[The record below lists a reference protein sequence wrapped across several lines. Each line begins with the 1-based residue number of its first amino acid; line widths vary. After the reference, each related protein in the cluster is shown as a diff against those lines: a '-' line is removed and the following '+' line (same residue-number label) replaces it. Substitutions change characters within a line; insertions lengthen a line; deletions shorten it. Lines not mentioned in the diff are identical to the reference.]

1 LKNLKNKS
9 ISFFVLLVALFL
21 TACGNQTPE
30 TYTEPYEAALV
41 PEEISPLEILPSMA
55 DISHEHELCEFCY
68 FHDLRMPE
76 SVPPL
81 NMREVYRPF
90 GIGIHFTYQFET
102 VHEATYLQW
111 DAELPSTIAIW
122 PDTTLRDFSFVSL
135 GHDGRGNLMF
145 NFYVREVLLH
155 IDELSPRDVVLLTVA
170 FEHYFIPRG
179 GIEFTD
185 ENGVRQRMFIFENM
199 VGGCH
204 PRYTLSAPYVEWIH
218 PGDWDLYALYGMG
231 DVNLMYG
238 FEAVLNAYA
247 EFERSGFTVRNND
260 LIAPSYFVFN
270 NYLAATQNSWN
281 SEQRPHIMYAFH
293 DMTGNGMPELF
304 VGGGYALIA
313 VYTLHNDIAVPFIYE
328 RTWHMWLSL
337 LKNIYGEYII
347 RVNSGRMGI
356 EWNEFF
362 ALDENGNSL
371 HVGGISSWER
381 AVWCDDYIDYDFIFE
396 FYQYY
401 GERLSGNS
409 VQITE
414 DEYTALLVQWGIYNN
429 AGRVELP
436 WEYLVQPTTFTT
448 TKRIH
453 ETMPEFT
460 FKRILGDFVEPQNIE
475 MIEQERYITITILD
489 ENGNLLQEIDG
500 IIQGGHAD
508 WMVAEHDSFQLQFDD
523 FNFDGYLDMW
533 LYSAINHGTAGGA
546 WAHFWL
552 WDNELMQ
559 FIKSEELSEVSC
571 MAWLG
576 ANHETGQ
583 IEVSSRGS
591 GGGPWATDYYEWI
604 NSELVIVHSVLI
616 EYVWR
621 NFIPSYQVTT
631 RHNYL
636 TGETTREYYPPE
648 SAPAHSITKTID
660 INPDMEFP
668 THEITLAMWRLPED
682 SKYKIHSYQYEI
694 EISISGKRRFDSGVS
709 QVWQTI
715 RGLRAGYGEGRWIS
729 PDPENPLNLHF
740 ADFTGNGYL
749 DMSLRRF
756 PPGTGHMA
764 DDPHYFWLFN
774 PQATS
779 LWNAFERNYSL
790 EAAAAPGQV
799 MRVGDGI
806 VEIFSFHGLQSHY
819 LTTYAYVDGEFVF
832 VSTENVSP
840 SLD

>member
-1 LKNLKNKS
+1 MRSKIVGVL
-9 ISFFVLLVALFL
+9 VLLAVLFL
-21 TACGNQTPE
+21 TACGDQSTE
-30 TYTEPYEAALV
+30 TYAEAYEAALV
-41 PEEISPLEILPSMA
+41 PEETSPLYSFSQKYDNFQGYVSAAITSDEGTPSCEILA
-55 DISHEHELCEFCY
+55 ALNDIDILH
-68 FHDLRMPE
+68 
-76 SVPPL
+76 
-81 NMREVYRPF
+81 
-90 GIGIHFTYQFET
+90 
-102 VHEATYLQW
+102 
-111 DAELPSTIAIW
+111 
-122 PDTTLRDFSFVSL
+122 SF
-135 GHDGRGNLMF
+135 
-145 NFYVREVLLH
+145 
-155 IDELSPRDVVLLTVA
+155 A
-170 FEHYFIPRG
+170 
-179 GIEFTD
+179 
-185 ENGVRQRMFIFENM
+185 
-199 VGGCH
+199 
-204 PRYTLSAPYVEWIH
+204 
-218 PGDWDLYALYGMG
+218 
-231 DVNLMYG
+231 
-238 FEAVLNAYA
+238 AVLGAYA
-247 EFERSGFTVRNND
+247 EFERSGFTMLDDN
-260 LIAPSYFVFN
+260 LIA
-270 NYLAATQNSWN
+270 NSFSALRYHTITTTNGWG
-281 SEQRPHIMYAFH
+281 SSSKPRIMYAFH
-293 DMTGNGMPELF
+293 DINGNGVPELF
-304 VGGGYALIA
+304 ISRLWGITQNRPTLIA
-313 VYTLHNDIAVPFIYE
+313 VYTLQNNVPVPLIYE
-328 RTWHMWLSL
+328 LSD
-337 LKNIYGEYII
+337 NIFLDLYADAYGYYII
-347 RVNSGRMGI
+347 RNAGGNMGMLWDEVFRLGEDGALLCI
-356 EWNEFF
+356 GSVISWESRILCRCCYTYDFRFTEFF
-362 ALDENGNSL
+362 QD
-371 HVGGISSWER
+371 H
-381 AVWCDDYIDYDFIFE
+381 
-396 FYQYY
+396 
-401 GERLSGNS
+401 GETSHE
-409 VQITE
+409 ITE
-414 DEYTALLVQWGIYNN
+414 DEYTAFLVRWGIYNN
-429 AGRVELP
+429 VGLVELP

-453 ETMPEFT
+453 ENMPYFT
-460 FKRILGDFVEPQNIE
+460 FKRILGDFVEPQNIQ
-475 MIEQERYITITILD
+475 MIEQERYITIIILD
-489 ENGNLLQEIDG
+489 ENGDLLQEIDG

-508 WMVAEHDSFQLQFDD
+508 WMVAEHNSFQLQFDD